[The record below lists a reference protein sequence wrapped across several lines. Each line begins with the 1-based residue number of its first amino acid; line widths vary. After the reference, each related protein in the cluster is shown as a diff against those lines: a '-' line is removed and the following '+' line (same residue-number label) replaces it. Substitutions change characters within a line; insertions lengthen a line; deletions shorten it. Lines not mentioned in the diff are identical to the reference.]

1 MTMKFDPIEQ
11 KEFDGTTTEIDWSSY
26 KLNSSLPIVNRESV
40 ELKKLKKSYK
50 KLETQIK
57 ILREKLS
64 QSESERKKLQQTNE
78 RTNTILDRISHTLSK
93 LDFNNP
99 INQKLV
105 LEYMSIV
112 EENIN
117 K

>member
-1 MTMKFDPIEQ
+1 MKFDPIEHR
-11 KEFDGTTTEIDWSSY
+11 KFDDIKTEIDWSLY
-26 KLNSSLPIVNRESV
+26 KTNSSVPIVNQESV

-50 KLETQIK
+50 KLETQSK
-57 ILREKLS
+57 VLKEKLS

-78 RTNTILDRISHTLSK
+78 RINTILDCISHTLSK
-93 LDFNNP
+93 LDFDNP
-99 INQKLV
+99 INRKLV